1 MKLDLLAIVAH
12 PDDLE
17 LSGSGTF
24 IKHAE
29 LGYKTGVI
37 DMTRGELGTRGTIE
51 TRT

>member
-29 LGYKTGVI
+29 LLNDLVI
-37 DMTRGELGTRGTIE
+37 AQSLYWIYD
-51 TRT
+51 